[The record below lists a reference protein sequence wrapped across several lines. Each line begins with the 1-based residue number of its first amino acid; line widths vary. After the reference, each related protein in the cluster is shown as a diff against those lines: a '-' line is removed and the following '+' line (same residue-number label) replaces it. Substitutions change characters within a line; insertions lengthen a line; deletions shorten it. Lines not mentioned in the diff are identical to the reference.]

1 MSDHRCVGHV
11 GGLFL
16 EMAGRDGAVPAVL
29 VRDRRGLVLRID
41 DAAAFAR
48 VRASREVRHAAARMA
63 ERGVVVRVECRGR
76 ALVTL
81 GVADASWWQR
91 VLTGTRHVRLH
102 AWPGA
107 VRRSAA
113 RDHDRQQGAG
123 PGVLDLRPSATQAA

>member
-16 EMAGRDGAVPAVL
+16 EMAGRDGVVPAVL
-29 VRDRRGLVLRID
+29 VRDRGGLVLRID

-48 VRASREVRHAAARMA
+48 VRASRDVRDAAARMA
-63 ERGVVVRVECRGR
+63 QRGVVVRVECRGR

-81 GVADASWWQR
+81 GVAHVPWWQR
-91 VLTGTRHVRLH
+91 ALTGARHVRLH

-107 VRRSAA
+107 VRRSAT
-113 RDHDRQQGAG
+113 RDRDRQQGTG
-123 PGVLDLRPSATQAA
+123 SGVLDLPPPTPQAA

>member
-1 MSDHRCVGHV
+1 MGDHRCVGHV

-29 VRDRRGLVLRID
+29 VRDRDGLVLRID
-41 DAAAFAR
+41 DPAAFGR
-48 VRASREVRHAAARMA
+48 VRASREVREAATRMA

-81 GVADASWWQR
+81 GVAAVPWWQR
-91 VLTGTRHVRLH
+91 ALTGATHLRLH

-107 VRRSAA
+107 VRRGAA
-113 RDHDRQQGAG
+113 RDRRRQERATPGAIE
-123 PGVLDLRPSATQAA
+123 VPSVVPQAA

>member
-29 VRDRRGLVLRID
+29 VRDRAGLVLRID

-48 VRASREVRHAAARMA
+48 VRASRDVRDAAARMA
-63 ERGVVVRVECRGR
+63 RRGVVVRVECRGR
-76 ALVTL
+76 PLVTL
-81 GVADASWWQR
+81 GVADVPWWQR
-91 VLTGTRHVRLH
+91 ALTGTRHVRLDG
-102 AWPGA
+102 WPGA

-113 RDHDRQQGAG
+113 RDHDRQQGTG
-123 PGVLDLRPSATQAA
+123 SGVLDLRPPAPQAA